1 MNDDAYNLMKLYE
14 DYTGGSNQSNYPS
27 GVTTDTK
34 NSYNTS
40 LAGPGNGQPANTS
53 EGGPSTGDVFEF
65 PSMKEMTKEQVVN
78 LIKRK
83 LKAEIS
89 IAEREEKAYALKRFK
104 RLYSFVVDLLNPESD
119 EE

>member
-1 MNDDAYNLMKLYE
+1 
-14 DYTGGSNQSNYPS
+14 
-27 GVTTDTK
+27 
-34 NSYNTS
+34 
-40 LAGPGNGQPANTS
+40 
-53 EGGPSTGDVFEF
+53 
-65 PSMKEMTKEQVVN
+65 MKEMTKEQVVN

-83 LKAEIS
+83 LKAEIN